1 LKIKERHIFRHY
13 RNEKIYDYIESLPE
27 KDRAMAALT
36 ISFIRETFPEC
47 EEILR
52 GEIIGEEEL

>member
-13 RNEKIYDYIESLPE
+13 RNQKILDYLRTLPDEEKL
-27 KDRAMAALT
+27 MAIKT

-47 EEILR
+47 EDTLR
-52 GEIIGEEEL
+52 GEIISEEEL